1 MDLQPI
7 KEALKAAT
15 PGPWLPHEHQD
26 TDEVFGVEVLSA
38 HNGGTWPVADMQH
51 DEGHPDP
58 YGQIRANAH
67 LIANAPT
74 WLAQLVA
81 EVERLRSEMHWAAES
96 LEELGATGSAHLTRL
111 RALPPEQRHTD

>member
-81 EVERLRSEMHWAAES
+81 EVERLEREN
-96 LEELGATGSAHLTRL
+96 ELLDTANAHLAAMVPQPDEDVGGDRE
-111 RALPPEQRHTD
+111 R